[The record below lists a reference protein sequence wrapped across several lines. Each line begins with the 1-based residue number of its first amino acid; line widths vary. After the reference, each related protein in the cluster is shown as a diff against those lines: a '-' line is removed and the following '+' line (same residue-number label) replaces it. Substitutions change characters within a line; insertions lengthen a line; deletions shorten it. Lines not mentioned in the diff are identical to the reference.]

1 MIHNVLESIQLI
13 ADSCRSFNQHCA
25 LGIEPNLPIIEANL
39 SKNLMLV
46 TALNRHIGYDKAA
59 KIAKK
64 AHHEGISLKESALA
78 LGFLNASEYDQWVIP
93 LEMTHN

>member
-78 LGFLNASEYDQWVIP
+78 LGFLSASEYDQWVIP